1 MFNFQ
6 THLQG
11 NVRCALFH
19 MNLPDGIL
27 VQPIAA
33 SGDRRTFGGS
43 PHMTYRSETDYV
55 APDGYPQGTEIRRV
69 SYSSSPGAVLER
81 LIVFIFGLIELLIVV
96 RIVLLL
102 VAARESN
109 AIVQFIYN
117 VSDIFVAPFRGILGM
132 NEIQAGAA
140 AFDVAALVALVG
152 WVIIEFIIL
161 ALVRVFRPAATT

>member
-1 MFNFQ
+1 
-6 THLQG
+6 
-11 NVRCALFH
+11 
-19 MNLPDGIL
+19 
-27 VQPIAA
+27 
-33 SGDRRTFGGS
+33 
-43 PHMTYRSETDYV
+43 MTYRSETDYV
-55 APDGYPQGTEIRRV
+55 APDGYPQGTEVRTV
-69 SYSSSPGAVLER
+69 SYRSSPAAMIER

-140 AFDVAALVALVG
+140 ALDVAAVVALIG
-152 WVIIEFIIL
+152 WVIIELIVL
-161 ALVRVFRPAATT
+161 ALVRVFRPSATA